1 MKNSQIDEKNSQI
14 DENTPVAE
22 QEKPG
27 PNRGEESETDEE
39 MKKKMKERKEGA
51 MATPPI
57 KVVKITPENIRR
69 ISYEHNGMLLNEDGS
84 LSRTPQ
90 YETFLKDKFVQL
102 ERTYSTTPVMPE
114 ELEKIPGHPRPT
126 DKNLNWSH
134 RGKWQV
140 VPEDPNSEGS
150 EQENDRVARVEPYID
165 TEGRIKK
172 AICYGEEADH
182 LNTWFDLEEVLKV
195 YKKWKM
201 PVTSKYFNNRKFS
214 RYARRDWQESNKRRE
229 YAPERRSR
237 REYSPDRRDRNR
249 REYSPD
255 IGRKYSGHEK

>member
-1 MKNSQIDEKNSQI
+1 MKSSKIDKKNSQI

-27 PNRGEESETDEE
+27 PNRGEESETGEG

-90 YETFLKDKFVQL
+90 YETFLKDKCVQL

-150 EQENDRVARVEPYID
+150 EQENDRVVRVEPYID
-165 TEGRIKK
+165 TEGKIKK
-172 AICYGEEADH
+172 AICYGEEEDR

-201 PVTSKYFNNRKFS
+201 PVQSKYFNNRKFA
-214 RYARRDWQESNKRRE
+214 RNARRDWQESKKRRE

-237 REYSPDRRDRNR
+237 WEYSPDRRDRNR